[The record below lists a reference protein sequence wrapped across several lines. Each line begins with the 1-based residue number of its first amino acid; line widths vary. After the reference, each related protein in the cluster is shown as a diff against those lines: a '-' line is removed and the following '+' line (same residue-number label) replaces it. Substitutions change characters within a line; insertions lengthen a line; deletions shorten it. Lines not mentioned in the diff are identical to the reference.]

1 VCFSNIFQI
10 FLTKKKYFPELP
22 SEVQRNL
29 PSTPKQT
36 LTQPGPLKTLKRHR
50 VSTPTRR
57 LGIRNLSRNGLRYV
71 STRSASTRT
80 YASTLPWNNQSPVH
94 NQSTNSMDTAGGSS
108 LPSASCPDGRKRRV
122 CYYYDSVTANVDY
135 GPEHCMVP
143 RRVDMAHA
151 LVRSYGLLSDMRR
164 LRTRL
169 ATEAEICAVHD
180 PKYVE
185 LLRDVTPE
193 AFNSDKSVRG
203 RAEQF
208 DIGTV
213 SSCSAIDNP
222 VRDRRAVGLLPALRG
237 RVSVRGSRAGRR
249 RVRRGHQLVGRD
261 APRVRRQGEQLLLRE
276 RHLAGHLQAPRPLPA
291 RSVPGHRR
299 APPAS

>member
-1 VCFSNIFQI
+1 MLLGVLFKHFSD
-10 FLTKKKYFPELP
+10 LSHKKKYFPELP

-135 GPEHCMVP
+135 GPEHGMVP

-164 LRTRL
+164 QGRL
-169 ATEAEICAVHD
+169 YIFLKAPGVSHCLGPLSYTNINYIQIFYIY
-180 PKYVE
+180 KS
-185 LLRDVTPE
+185 
-193 AFNSDKSVRG
+193 FIKNSTK
-203 RAEQF
+203 
-208 DIGTV
+208 ILKL
-213 SSCSAIDNP
+213 I
-222 VRDRRAVGLLPALRG
+222 
-237 RVSVRGSRAGRR
+237 
-249 RVRRGHQLVGRD
+249 
-261 APRVRRQGEQLLLRE
+261 
-276 RHLAGHLQAPRPLPA
+276 
-291 RSVPGHRR
+291 
-299 APPAS
+299 